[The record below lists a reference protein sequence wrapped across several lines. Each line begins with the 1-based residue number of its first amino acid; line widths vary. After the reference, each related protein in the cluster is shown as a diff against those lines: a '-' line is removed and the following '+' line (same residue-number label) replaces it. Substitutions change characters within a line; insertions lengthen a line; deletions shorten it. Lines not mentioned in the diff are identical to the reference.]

1 MPASVTY
8 SYSHPWKKAST
19 FSSFLT
25 AMKNSF
31 TPRESFY
38 DSNENESQVYSTM
51 PQVTLTLV
59 GDYILLPLH
68 KKWNFPL
75 RISSLNMTKSAG
87 KCGFDH
93 IYWRNPQWK
102 ILFICAVCRFQ
113 YFAGFS
119 KKCLKNLYV
128 GNYRHLQVIQVIACI
143 FQAILRIILKNL
155 NITRVVH
162 KSILVTDLLPR
173 GI

>member
-31 TPRESFY
+31 TPRESFH

-68 KKWNFPL
+68 KKWSFPL
-75 RISSLNMTKSAG
+75 SD
-87 KCGFDH
+87 F
-93 IYWRNPQWK
+93 
-102 ILFICAVCRFQ
+102 FRFQ

-119 KKCLKNLYV
+119 KKCLKNLYA
-128 GNYRHLQVIQVIACI
+128 GNYRFLLVIQVIACI

>member
-31 TPRESFY
+31 TLRESFH

-68 KKWNFPL
+68 KKWSFPL
-75 RISSLNMTKSAG
+75 SD
-87 KCGFDH
+87 F
-93 IYWRNPQWK
+93 
-102 ILFICAVCRFQ
+102 RFQ

-119 KKCLKNLYV
+119 KKCLKNLYA